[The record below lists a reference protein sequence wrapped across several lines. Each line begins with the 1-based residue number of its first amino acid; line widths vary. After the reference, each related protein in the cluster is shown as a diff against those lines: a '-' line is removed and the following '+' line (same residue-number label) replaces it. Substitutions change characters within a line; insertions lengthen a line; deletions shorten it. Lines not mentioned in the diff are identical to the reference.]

1 MTEFAPGQR
10 WVSNTESELGLGL
23 VEDCANRRVTLSFPA
38 AEEQRTYATDN
49 APLSRVQYS
58 VDERVSTDEGVS
70 FVITE
75 RIEEYNCFVYIG
87 VDDTGRTI
95 RIDEEALDSR
105 VQFSK
110 PQDRLFAGQ
119 IDNNRLFELR
129 VRTLRYRHQRELAD
143 IQGLLGPRIQLLPHQ
158 LYIASQVA
166 ARHAPRVL
174 LADEVGLGKTIEAG
188 LIVHQQLMTGR
199 AARVLVVTPENLL
212 HQWLVEMLRK
222 FNLSFS
228 LFDEERCLAL
238 EESGHDNP
246 FETAQLVLCELSLLL
261 DNPERL
267 PQMLEA
273 RWDILVVDEAHHL
286 GWSEQ
291 SVSPE
296 YKAIE
301 SLSGSAAGLLL
312 LTATPEQLGAAGHFA
327 RLRLLDP
334 DRYHSLDAFMREQ
347 ESYQPL
353 SDLIEC
359 LLSENQVDN
368 LKTQPGLLS
377 TLDEYLNEEQKQELL
392 ADPENTAVVER
403 IVGDLLD
410 RHGTGRVLFR
420 NTRDTIGGFAG
431 RSLHQHQLAPLT
443 SVERQLDGS
452 TLEERICPEI
462 FLGGTWL
469 HQDPRVVWLVEWL
482 KDHRGEKALVICAR
496 ATTAQALEAHLRLRS
511 AVRSSVFHEDMTL
524 LARDRAAAYFSDNE
538 EGAQVLVCSEIGS
551 EGRNFQFVHHL
562 IMFDLPLNPDLL
574 EQRIGRLDRIGQ
586 KQVVQIHVPVPESS
600 PLAVLLRWYHEGLN
614 AIERTLPTGEKVF
627 ERFRIELTHCLT
639 NPTDQ
644 ESLNQLITETRLY
657 ADELL
662 RTLEQ
667 GRDRLLERSSFDET
681 RAGEI
686 VSAIGNAGHALELA
700 DYMETLFDEFGVE
713 QQPHSANTI
722 TLYPS
727 EQMICESF
735 PSLPEDGASATY
747 QRFHALSRED
757 IQFLT
762 WEHPMIIGA
771 MDMLLGGEYGNT
783 GFCTLKLPSIEPGT
797 LLLETIF
804 GIHCPAP
811 RGLQLQ
817 RFLPLSMLRI
827 VTDGKSSFGDSLS
840 EDRLSQLSER
850 VPRRSAQELVRHT
863 RPRITKL
870 IEQTRTAAESQ
881 LAPIIETATNTVTVL
896 EGRELARLKALAKV
910 NPNIRDLEIDHI
922 QSTIETL
929 HTSLR
934 AASLKLEGIRVMVT
948 T

>member
-1 MTEFAPGQR
+1 MTEFSPGQR

-23 VEDCANRRVTLSFPA
+23 VEECANRRVTLSFPA

-58 VDERVSTDEGVS
+58 VDERVSTDEGIS
-70 FVITE
+70 FVITD
-75 RIEEYNCFVYIG
+75 RIEEYNCFVYVGI
-87 VDDTGRTI
+87 DDTGRTI
-95 RIDEEALDSR
+95 RIDEEALDSK

-119 IDNNRLFELR
+119 IDNNRLFDLR
-129 VRTLRYRHQRELAD
+129 VRTLRYRHQRELAESH
-143 IQGLLGPRIQLLPHQ
+143 GLLGPRIQLLPHQ

-188 LIVHQQLMTGR
+188 LIMHQQLITGR
-199 AARVLVVTPENLL
+199 ATRVLVVTPENLL

-228 LFDEERCLAL
+228 LFDEDRCQAL

-246 FETAQLVLCELSLLL
+246 FETAQLVLCELALML
-261 DNPERL
+261 DNPKRL

-291 SVSPE
+291 STSPE
-296 YKAIE
+296 YAAVE
-301 SLSGSAAGLLL
+301 SLSASATGLLL

-334 DRYHSLDAFMREQ
+334 DRYHALEAFIEEQ

-353 SDLIEC
+353 SDLIEF
-359 LLSENQVDN
+359 LLSGEDTNKLGAN
-368 LKTQPGLLS
+368 LPS
-377 TLDEYLNEEQKQELL
+377 TLEGYLTAEQMQELL
-392 ADPENTAVVER
+392 ADPQNAAVVEP
-403 IVGDLLD
+403 IVQDLLD

-420 NTRDTIGGFAG
+420 NTRDAIGKFAG
-431 RSLHQHQLAPLT
+431 RALNEHQLAPLT
-443 SVERQLDGS
+443 GVERPSDG
-452 TLEERICPEI
+452 TGVEDLLCPET
-462 FLGGTWL
+462 FLGDSWL
-469 HQDPRVVWLVEWL
+469 HKDPRVAWLVEWL
-482 KDHRGEKALVICAR
+482 KNHRGEKALVICAR

-524 LARDRAAAYFSDNE
+524 LARDRAAAYFSDDE

-586 KQVVQIHVPVPESS
+586 KNLVQIHIPVPESS
-600 PLAVLLRWYHEGLN
+600 ALAVLLRWYHEGMN
-614 AIERTLPTGEKVF
+614 AIERTLPTGEKIF
-627 ERFRIELTHCLT
+627 EQFRPALHHCLT
-639 NPTDQ
+639 NPDDRD
-644 ESLNQLITETRLY
+644 SLNQLIGETSLY
-657 ADELL
+657 TDELL
-662 RTLEQ
+662 TTLEQ
-667 GRDRLLERSSFDET
+667 GRDRLLERSSFDQT
-681 RAGEI
+681 KADEI

-700 DYMETLFDEFGVE
+700 DYMEALFDEFGVE

-722 TLYPS
+722 ALFPS
-727 EQMICESF
+727 EQMICERF
-735 PSLPEDGASATY
+735 PSLPEDGTTATY
-747 QRFHALSRED
+747 RRFHALSRED

-783 GFCTLKLPSIEPGT
+783 GFCTLKLPSFEPGT
-797 LLLETIF
+797 LMLEAIF
-804 GIHCPAP
+804 GIHCAAP

-827 VTDGKSSFGDSLS
+827 VTDGKSSFGDTLS
-840 EDRLSQLSER
+840 EDRVRQISER

-863 RPRITKL
+863 RPRISRL
-870 IEQTRTAAESQ
+870 IEQARAAAQAQ
-881 LAPIIETATNTVTVL
+881 LSPAIETATDSVTTL

-910 NPNIRDLEIDHI
+910 NPNIRALEIEHI
-922 QSTIETL
+922 ESTIETL
-929 HTSLR
+929 HRVLR
-934 AASLKLEGIRVMVT
+934 AATLKLEGIRVMVT